1 MNPEI
6 IASLKEEFARPTHF
20 LSKLNNALALLK
32 EELGE
37 NSWVGLYLFDEKKN
51 VLFLGPF
58 QGSPA
63 CEEIK
68 PGKGVV
74 GTCYAAKRPLYIDDV
89 KKFPGYIACDSKTKS
104 EAVFPLKLGEDV
116 IGVFDIVSPK
126 LDGLKDDLKI
136 LEEASSLFAN
146 SDY

>member
-116 IGVFDIVSPK
+116 IGVFDIDSPK

>member
-1 MNPEI
+1 MNQEI
-6 IASLKEEFARPTHF
+6 IASLKEELARESRSI
-20 LSKLNNALALLK
+20 SKLGNSLALIK
-32 EELGE
+32 EALG
-37 NSWVGLYLFDEKKN
+37 NDSWVGLYLFDEKNN

-63 CEEIK
+63 CETIK

-116 IGVFDIVSPK
+116 IGVFDIDSPK
-126 LDGLKDDLKI
+126 IDGLKDDLKI
-136 LEEASSLFAN
+136 LEEAASLIAN
-146 SDY
+146 FNS

>member
-6 IASLKEEFARPTHF
+6 IASLKEEFARPTHP

-116 IGVFDIVSPK
+116 IGVFDIDSPK